1 MSDIYCLPSLMDV
14 QVITMRVSKL
24 LELMRAHDE
33 KERENTM
40 GPHSEN

>member
-1 MSDIYCLPSLMDV
+1 MSDIYCLLSLMDV
-14 QVITMRVSKL
+14 ITMHVSKL
-24 LELMRAHDE
+24 LELMWAHDE

>member
-1 MSDIYCLPSLMDV
+1 MSDIYCLPSLMD
-14 QVITMRVSKL
+14 VITMRVSKL